1 MIPLL
6 GFVFRRLLISIGILL
21 LLTLATFW
29 MFEKIPNEPAAFLV
43 DPQHSTQAQIKEARH
58 QLGVDKPMP
67 VQFAKYV
74 DRVAHGDF
82 GNSWQTIYFNPNG
95 NLTGIPVRTEL
106 LRALAVTASVVL
118 GGVALVLLI
127 SFPLGVFSAARPRS
141 TFDRSAVG
149 VSLIGLSTHP
159 LVVALLLQLFLGD
172 RWNVLPARGY
182 CNLRGTPSSAYGMA
196 YGQTCGG
203 LRDWA
208 SHLLLPWLT
217 FALFFIALYSR
228 VIRSR
233 MIDIMGEP
241 FIRTARAKGAPE
253 WRVVRKHALPNALL
267 PIVTMTAMDIG
278 TALGVAA
285 YVETVYHLPGL
296 GARIVTAIA
305 TGRFDVPVVIGIVFF
320 TAVIILT
327 LNLLV
332 DLLYAILDPRVSVRD
347 VSLGP
352 AARSGRVA

>member
-1 MIPLL
+1 MVRLL
-6 GFVFRRLLISIGILL
+6 AFLVRRLTISLAIVL
-21 LLTLATFW
+21 LLTLATFA
-29 MFEKIPNEPAAFLV
+29 MFEEIPNEPAAFLV
-43 DPQHSTQAQIKEARH
+43 DPQHATQAQIRQARH

-67 VQFAKYV
+67 VRYLHYV
-74 DRVAHGDF
+74 ERLAHGDF
-82 GNSWQTIYFNPNG
+82 GNSWQTIAFTANG
-95 NLTGIPVRTEL
+95 DELGIPVRTEL
-106 LRALAVTASVVL
+106 WQALGVTASVVV
-118 GGVALVLLI
+118 GGVALVLLL
-127 SFPLGVFSAARPRS
+127 SFPLGVVSAARPRS
-141 TFDRSAVG
+141 LLDRSAVG
-149 VSLIGLSTHP
+149 VSLVGLSTHP

-172 RWNVLPARGY
+172 RWKLLPGRGY
-182 CNLRGTPSSAYGMA
+182 CNLHGPPLPA
-196 YGQTCGG
+196 YGQPVGATCGG

-233 MIDIMGEP
+233 MMDILGEP
-241 FIRTARAKGAPE
+241 FVRTARAKGASE
-253 WRVVRKHALPNALL
+253 WRVVRRHALPNALL

-278 TALGVAA
+278 TGLGVAA

-305 TGRFDVPVVIGIVFF
+305 TGHFDVPVVIGIVFF
-320 TAVIILT
+320 TAVIILA

-332 DLLYAILDPRVSVRD
+332 DVLYAVLDPRVDAER